1 MRQNSLVPFWWK
13 GVAEKAMK
21 ERGVV
26 CEDDAAGRGENCT
39 IGVVYTYHEKKDTA
53 ASGHKTQNIRLRQD
67 AVKDFDCCCLSLQ
80 PCHHPRWLLIWAR
93 GHARVHFAT
102 EEGDRPADEGLREV
116 AGIQREE
123 QKELQQPCAGVTRC
137 MASWRRR
144 LPSWTGPST
153 LSRPGLPRGAAQM
166 MPDQG
171 LVWPLK

>member
-1 MRQNSLVPFWWK
+1 MEGRSWKSHEGKRGGLWGWCCRAWRKLHHRGCLHLPWEEGHSSL
-13 GVAEKAMK
+13 
-21 ERGVV
+21 
-26 CEDDAAGRGENCT
+26 
-39 IGVVYTYHEKKDTA
+39 
-53 ASGHKTQNIRLRQD
+53 GHKTQNIRLRQD